1 MQSYF
6 ILLVCICGIIL
17 DVGICKTEGNT
28 ETNTVA
34 IAEKSS
40 NVSSSGDQKIAASAQ
55 SSATVSSPPVYNSAP
70 SFLPGK

>member
-6 ILLVCICGIIL
+6 ILLICICAIIL

-28 ETNTVA
+28 ETNNVA

-40 NVSSSGDQKIAASAQ
+40 NVSASGDQKVAASAQ
-55 SSATVSSPPVYNSAP
+55 SSASVSSPPVYNNSP